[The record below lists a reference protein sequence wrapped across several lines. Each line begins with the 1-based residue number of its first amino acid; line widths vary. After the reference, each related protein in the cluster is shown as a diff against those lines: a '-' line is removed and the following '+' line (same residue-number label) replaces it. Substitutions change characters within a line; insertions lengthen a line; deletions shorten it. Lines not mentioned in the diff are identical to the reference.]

1 MDQGVTHYIGIDLG
15 TTNCSVAVSR
25 GELVEDKG
33 IHQAVGED
41 LFERR
46 NHLPS
51 YLYLVGES
59 EKNNFQNYPFISS
72 LPGVCGLFARQS
84 SASQPARV
92 VRSAKSWISLAN
104 QNSTNR
110 ILPFSSHRESDQR
123 LSAVEVQSAYLRQ
136 IRLSL
141 TNIFDESRQTVITV
155 PASFS
160 EFSRRLTLESAT
172 QAGIEDALLLEEPL
186 AAFYNWLFYNEHK
199 TTDFGTVLVVDV
211 GGGTTDFSLLHR
223 EKGSWKR
230 AAVGRH
236 LLLGGDNLDLALAV
250 FKEKHLNRKLH
261 PEEFNQLISHCRSVK
276 ENFLAS
282 DEEFRECTILSA
294 GSSLFASAFKVQFKR
309 SEVESFL
316 LDGFFP
322 ILNKTSNYSS
332 KPRDMG
338 LREFGL
344 PYEKNPSITEHL
356 LDFLSQ
362 NEISSAIDA
371 VLFHGG
377 TLLSNVIK
385 DRLQESLENFLGIH
399 VQRLK
404 NPEPSLG
411 VSHGACVYA
420 LAREGHGQLIQAG
433 LSHDLYLKVEEGK
446 SHSYYCIAV
455 RGQSEDQIHQAQ
467 QTFQLKGHQRV
478 SFPLVQA
485 DPAHQG
491 ILGQTLEKLPGAQAL
506 PPLETKIDSENPY
519 VPVKLSS
526 QLQNNG
532 SVELKLNSLRDSES
546 FCLNFITSLKPV
558 NKLRKAPFEAETF
571 LKEVFGKNSGMDK
584 KEMRGIL
591 KKLEQKVG
599 EPRKKWGLD
608 TCRFLVRAIVD
619 RSRSRRR
626 SEEAEAAFYNT
637 AGFLLRPG
645 FGHEDDKKLIE
656 EMDYTEFCH
665 FPRKVQNRV
674 EYWIFLRRI
683 AGGISDSFQNTLMRS
698 YGNYLFGKSSVLKLP
713 GGAPQ
718 MQEIKEMWRTFCNF
732 EWLHEDLKSQLFEKL
747 FQDFKRK
754 RLKPSEWWLLG
765 RLASRKMQYAHFDRC
780 LPASQVEPLLEV
792 CLDNS
797 IALTPELVQ
806 LVRILTLE
814 PSHRDLNYRSE
825 ILEKLEERFPQVHQE
840 LEVNEEQ
847 KVVFG
852 ESVPLGLKLMS

>member
-1 MDQGVTHYIGIDLG
+1 M
-15 TTNCSVAVSR
+15 AVSR

-41 LFERR
+41 LFESRDQ
-46 NHLPS
+46 LPS

-59 EKNNFQNYPFISS
+59 EKNNFQSYPFINH
-72 LPGVCGLFARQS
+72 LPGVCGLFARQC

-110 ILPFSSHRESDQR
+110 ILPFSSQKESAQR

-141 TNIFDESRQTVITV
+141 SNVFDESSQIVITV

-160 EFSRRLTLESAT
+160 EFSRRLTLESAQ
-172 QAGIEDALLLEEPL
+172 QAGIENALLLEEPL
-186 AAFYNWLFYNEHK
+186 AAFYNWLFYREYK

-211 GGGTTDFSLLHR
+211 GGGTTDFSLLR
-223 EKGSWKR
+223 QEQGNWKR

-250 FKEKHLNRKLH
+250 YKEKQLNRKLH

-276 ENFLAS
+276 EDFLAS

-294 GSSLFASAFKVQFKR
+294 GSSLFASAFKVQFER

-322 ILNKTSNYSS
+322 LLDKTFDSAS
-332 KPRDMG
+332 KSKDMG

-344 PYEKNPSITEHL
+344 PFEKNPSITEHL

-362 NEISSAIDA
+362 NEISSEIDA

-377 TLLSNVIK
+377 TLLSDVIK
-385 DRLQESLENFLGIH
+385 ERLQDSLENFLGH
-399 VQRLK
+399 KVQRLK

-420 LAREGHGQLIQAG
+420 LAREGYGQLIQAG
-433 LSHDLYLKVEEGK
+433 LSHDLYLKVEQEN

-455 RGQSEDQIHQAQ
+455 RGQSEDQVHEAQ

-491 ILGQTLEKLPGAQAL
+491 ILGQTLDELPGSEAL
-506 PPLETKIDSENPY
+506 PPLETKIDSENPF

-546 FCLNFITSLKPV
+546 FRLNFSTSVKPINQV
-558 NKLRKAPFEAETF
+558 RKAPFEAERF
-571 LKEVFGKNSGMDK
+571 LREVFGKNSGKDK
-584 KEMRGIL
+584 KQMRGIL
-591 KKLEQKVG
+591 KQLEQKVG

-608 TCRFLVRAIVD
+608 TCRFLARALVD
-619 RSRSRRR
+619 RHRTRRR

-637 AGFLLRPG
+637 TGFLLRPG
-645 FGHEDDKKLIE
+645 FGHEDDQKLIE

-665 FPRKVQNRV
+665 FPRTVQNRV
-674 EYWIFLRRI
+674 EYWIYLRRI
-683 AGGISDSFQNTLMRS
+683 AGGVSDSFQNTLMRS
-698 YGNYLFGKSSVLKLP
+698 YGNYLFGKSSILKLP

-718 MQEIKEMWRTFCNF
+718 TQEIKEMWRTFCNF
-732 EWLHEDLKSQLFEKL
+732 EWLEKDLKSQLFEKL

-754 RLKPSEWWLLG
+754 RLKSSEWWLLG
-765 RLASRKMQYAHFDRC
+765 RLASRKMQYAHFDQC
-780 LPASQVEPLLEV
+780 LPASQVEPLLQV
-792 CLDNS
+792 CLDN
-797 IALTPELVQ
+797 AVAATPELVQ

-814 PSHRDLNYRSE
+814 PAHRDIDYRPA
-825 ILEKLEERFPQVHQE
+825 LREKLEGAFPQVHTR
-840 LEVNEEQ
+840 LEVGEEQ

-852 ESVPLGLKLMS
+852 ESVPLGLKLIS